1 MVLIGY
7 PPGTVENHSG
17 ATDKRSL
24 DRTYYRRKISHTHVR
39 TEDGKIL
46 FRQKRSLSGTRFYP
60 KLFTASRASG
70 FPPQFGLST
79 TGLTHGRHGSRK
91 TYIKTDPI
99 YKCAK
104 LYRQRHGDHSQ
115 SHSLNL
121 FRKGYCAMRSES
133 NNRQKNRGPP
143 QDLLFIVPIHSD
155 I

>member
-1 MVLIGY
+1 MSEPKTEKSCSVRKEAFPEQDFIQNFS
-7 PPGTVENHSG
+7 PRAAHR
-17 ATDKRSL
+17 DF
-24 DRTYYRRKISHTHVR
+24 RRNSV
-39 TEDGKIL
+39 
-46 FRQKRSLSGTRFYP
+46 FPQ
-60 KLFTASRASG
+60 RA
-70 FPPQFGLST
+70 L
-79 TGLTHGRHGSRK
+79 RK
-91 TYIKTDPI
+91 G
-99 YKCAK
+99 AK